1 MNEETKETEAANVP
15 SKEEIIDAVKS
26 AFKDNEE
33 GLRLLDSIMSNL
45 VELKKLDNSKPG
57 SASFRMWMM
66 FIMFLFGIPS
76 FEQPLFGLEPEERTE
91 DETDTTQL

>member
-66 FIMFLFGIPS
+66 FIIVPVWN
-76 FEQPLFGLEPEERTE
+76 T
-91 DETDTTQL
+91 